1 MNNKQSE
8 IRVTALAQ
16 ADRADWEA
24 LYHGYAVFYKVP
36 MDDRIL
42 DTVWGW
48 IHDADNFFRFAR
60 QGCCGLCA
68 RPDALSANAITVAR
82 GTGRLSG

>member
-1 MNNKQSE
+1 MKDRNSE
-8 IRVTALAQ
+8 IKVTALVQ

-24 LYHGYAVFYKVP
+24 LYHGYAVFYKVA

-48 IHDADNFFRFAR
+48 IHDGDNPFFGMIAR
-60 QGCCGLCA
+60 
-68 RPDALSANAITVAR
+68 DS
-82 GTGRLSG
+82 TGRAL